1 MYFLYKG
8 YVVEYEYFFN
18 NLPKTLLLLHGWG
31 GNKDSFAKVKKIFK
45 SRFNILSVSLPPP
58 HLYSS
63 TPSDSIL
70 ALSMYDYKD
79 IVFNILKIL
88 NLNSVI
94 IVCHSFGLRVSLMLS
109 TTSIN
114 IEKIVIT
121 GGAGIRL
128 KPNFFKK
135 LNTQFKTILLK
146 KHSEYFNKF
155 ASSEYVDLSYI
166 DKQTFKNI
174 VNKDLSQYIKNL
186 TCPAFL
192 FWGKKDKSTPIK
204 MFKIFKKLKP
214 NIEYKLIK
222 NGTHFCY
229 LDNSNLFID
238 CCDKFLNC

>member
-1 MYFLYKG
+1 MYFLYKS
-8 YVVEYEYFFN
+8 YVVEYEYIFN

-45 SRFNILSVSLPPP
+45 SRFNILSISLPPP

-63 TPSDSIL
+63 TPTDSIL
-70 ALSMYDYKD
+70 ALNMYDYKN

-88 NLNSVI
+88 NLSSVI

-155 ASSEYVDLSYI
+155 ASSEYVNLSYI

-174 VNKDLSQYIKNL
+174 VNKDLSQHIKNL

-192 FWGKKDKSTPIK
+192 FWGKRDKSTPIK
-204 MFKIFKKLKP
+204 MFKIFKKLQP

>member
-1 MYFLYKG
+1 MYFLYKS
-8 YVVEYEYFFN
+8 YVVEYEYIFN

-45 SRFNILSVSLPPP
+45 SRFNILSISLPPP

-63 TPSDSIL
+63 TPTDSIL
-70 ALSMYDYKD
+70 ALNMYDYKN

-88 NLNSVI
+88 NLSSVI

-155 ASSEYVDLSYI
+155 ASSEYVNLSYI

-174 VNKDLSQYIKNL
+174 VNKDLSQHIKNL

-192 FWGKKDKSTPIK
+192 FWGKKDKATPIK